1 MAEPCGPEVTTLKG
15 NIRKLENKLLLATW
29 QIDHLRNHKYFKP
42 VQPHV
47 PRAEFE
53 PEAGGKEMSNGT
65 AVSSDGALT
74 KPLLPA
80 GSLIVYD
87 KGEKELQESC
97 THFHA
102 WSLLLNGVCYSCIE
116 SIVRIIDKLHFRKW
130 LCKNKREWMTTLSW
144 PNFPALFFLDCS
156 ELFDRLRPPSGF
168 YRIRPKS
175 NQEPFLVYCDMED
188 GGGWTVF
195 QKRRH
200 GKVDFNRYLVQE

>member
-1 MAEPCGPEVTTLKG
+1 MAEPCGPEVTTLKD

-47 PRAEFE
+47 PRVQ

-102 WSLLLNGVCYSCIE
+102 
-116 SIVRIIDKLHFRKW
+116 
-130 LCKNKREWMTTLSW
+130 
-144 PNFPALFFLDCS
+144 
-156 ELFDRLRPPSGF
+156 
-168 YRIRPKS
+168 
-175 NQEPFLVYCDMED
+175 
-188 GGGWTVF
+188 
-195 QKRRH
+195 
-200 GKVDFNRYLVQE
+200 